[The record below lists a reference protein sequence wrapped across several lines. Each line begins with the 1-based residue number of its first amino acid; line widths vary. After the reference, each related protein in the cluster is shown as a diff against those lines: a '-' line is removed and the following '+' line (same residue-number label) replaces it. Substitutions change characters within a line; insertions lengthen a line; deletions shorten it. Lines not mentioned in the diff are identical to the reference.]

1 MVKSLVRSYV
11 SQLTTKDL
19 EKYAKMY
26 NISYTQDELIIVY
39 QFIKY
44 HYEDLLNENIKVFE
58 EIKNKISPT
67 LYKQLLSY
75 YIDLKQKYINKK

>member
-75 YIDLKQKYINKK
+75 YIDLKQKYIN